1 MGSSGPYKQIRRF
14 ISFWSGNSFLSF
26 AISNNAKQAMS
37 SSVKLWLRGTS
48 DMCVALHA
56 AVAAFVVIVVSWFRG
71 PGAAMLR

>member
-1 MGSSGPYKQIRRF
+1 
-14 ISFWSGNSFLSF
+14 
-26 AISNNAKQAMS
+26 MS